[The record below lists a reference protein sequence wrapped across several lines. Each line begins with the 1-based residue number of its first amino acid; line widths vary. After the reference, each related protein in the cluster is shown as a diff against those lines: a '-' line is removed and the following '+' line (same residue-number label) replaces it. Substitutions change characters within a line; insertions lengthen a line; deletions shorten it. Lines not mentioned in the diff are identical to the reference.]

1 MISEVRI
8 EIPRNRPVMAGNS
21 NLIDEI
27 LIDFI
32 FTFLKKHSVKR
43 KKKLYSG
50 KVLLRL
56 PKWLTDKNPPAE
68 QRRGFKSL
76 GREDP
81 LKKEMETHS
90 SIFA

>member
-1 MISEVRI
+1 MINEVRI
-8 EIPRNRPVMAGNS
+8 KIPKNRPVMAGNS
-21 NLIDEI
+21 NLIDEN

-56 PKWLTDKNPPAE
+56 SRWLRDKNPSAE
-68 QRRGFKSL
+68 QETWFN
-76 GREDP
+76 P
-81 LKKEMETHS
+81 LVGKIS
-90 SIFA
+90 